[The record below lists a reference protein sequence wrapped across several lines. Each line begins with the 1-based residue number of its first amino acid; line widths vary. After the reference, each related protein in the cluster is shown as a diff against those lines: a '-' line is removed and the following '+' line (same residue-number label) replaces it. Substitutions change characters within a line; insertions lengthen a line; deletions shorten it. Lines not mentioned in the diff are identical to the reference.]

1 MAIKLLISGLEN
13 VGKTTLLKHL
23 PPEESFVI
31 AVDEKEFKLP
41 LPHANIYSFSSMAEF
56 INGSDPVDA
65 PHVDG
70 VYDKLAKYKARNG
83 KLPKY
88 LVIDT
93 VSRANMNAYDN
104 LNNLYPTDNFKLYAA
119 LDREVTEFRKMLA
132 TLNQNG
138 VGLIL
143 VSHATY
149 DEKLQKFSLT
159 GSGKF
164 AKNGGFTST
173 VDDAIYVER
182 KGKKRIVH
190 MRNHELARTLH
201 DDFPDSLPSDDFNL
215 YDYIQELEAK
225 QSDVKAL
232 EY

>member
-1 MAIKLLISGLEN
+1 MAIKVLISGLEN
-13 VGKTTLLKHL
+13 VGKTTLLKDL
-23 PPEESFVI
+23 PPEDTFVI

-56 INGSDPVDA
+56 INGSDPIDE

-70 VYDKLAKYKARNG
+70 VYDKLSKYKERNG

-88 LVIDT
+88 LVVDT

-104 LNNLYPTDNFKLYAA
+104 LNAALSDNFKLYAA

-143 VSHATY
+143 ISHATY
-149 DEKLQKFSLT
+149 DEKVQKFMLT

-182 KGKKRIVH
+182 KGKKRTIH
-190 MRNHELARTLH
+190 IRNHELARTLH
-201 DDFPDSLPSDDFNL
+201 DDLPDSVPSEEFNL
-215 YDYIQELEAK
+215 YNYIQELESK
-225 QSDVKAL
+225 QADVKSL